1 MATSVETDI
10 FTAIYNATVAQTGNR
25 IYRMKAPAGA
35 ASPYATF
42 EQQGG
47 CVLNSVDGS
56 ILDKHNG
63 RFLVSVWA
71 TSYDAAIAISRLIA
85 PAMITATSMNAEPSS
100 EPIADEDF
108 DTGLYGIRQYFDIWY

>member
-1 MATSVETDI
+1 MPVETDL

-25 IYRMKAPAGA
+25 IYRKKAPAVA
-35 ASPYATF
+35 TAPYITF

-47 CVLNSVDGS
+47 STLNSVDGS

-71 TSYDAAIAISRLIA
+71 TSYDSAIAISRLIA
-85 PAMITATSMNAEPSS
+85 PAMIAATSMNAEPSS

-108 DTGLYGIRQYFDIWY
+108 DTGLYGIRQYFDVWY

>member
-1 MATSVETDI
+1 MAIEQLI
-10 FTAIYNATVAQTGNR
+10 FTAIYDATGAQTGNR
-25 IYRMKAPAGA
+25 IYRKKAPANTVA
-35 ASPYATF
+35 TAPYITF

-47 CVLNSVDGS
+47 STLNSVDGS
-56 ILDKHNG
+56 ILSAHNG

-71 TSYDAAIAISRLIA
+71 ASYDAAIAISRLIA
-85 PAMITATSMNAEPSS
+85 PAMIAATSMNAEPSS